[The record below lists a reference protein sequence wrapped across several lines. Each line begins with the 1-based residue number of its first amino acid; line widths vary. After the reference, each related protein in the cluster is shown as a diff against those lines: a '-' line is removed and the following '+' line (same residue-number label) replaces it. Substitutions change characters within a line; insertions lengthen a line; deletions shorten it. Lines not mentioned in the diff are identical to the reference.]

1 MKKRF
6 EFMRF
11 MGTGIAVGGIL
22 VGGLAV
28 ATFMTSTSVVR
39 FEVLI
44 GSIVSAAL
52 AISFGLLIEVI
63 LAIEENTRATSEYL
77 EKLTSRQ
84 RPAAS
89 SSDVP
94 EPTME
99 QLRGGKQK

>member
-6 EFMRF
+6 GFMRF
-11 MGTGIAVGGIL
+11 MGTGIAVVGIL

-39 FEVLI
+39 FEVLV

-52 AISFGLLIEVI
+52 AITFGLLIEVI

-84 RPAAS
+84 RPPAP

-94 EPTME
+94 EPTMQE
-99 QLRGGKQK
+99 LSGKRKL